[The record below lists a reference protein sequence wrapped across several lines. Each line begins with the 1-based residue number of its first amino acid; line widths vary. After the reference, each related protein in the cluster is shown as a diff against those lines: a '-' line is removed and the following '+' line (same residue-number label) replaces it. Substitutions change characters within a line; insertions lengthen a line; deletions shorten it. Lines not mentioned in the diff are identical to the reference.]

1 MTEIN
6 NLKGN
11 SGSRYHS
18 KLSQL
23 RHLIDETKKEQL
35 VKNLEA
41 KQLHDEQADILL
53 EHWLNQQVNEQLKS
67 IRLNNLSRHKQFDCS
82 LDELISNLSKNK
94 NSSPEITKTLVM
106 ALLEIW
112 TRKIP
117 FIPRNLLLHLFSIA
131 FNYYCDERQTIL
143 KLSNFLLSEDA
154 QAILEI
160 LITRESKV
168 TRSPLRQKMV
178 IFYLFFDILWGNRI
192 VPYFQNKFLP
202 NTNEID

>member
-6 NLKGN
+6 NLKGK
-11 SGSRYHS
+11 SGSQYHS

-35 VKNLEA
+35 VKNLET
-41 KQLHDEQADILL
+41 KRLHNEQADILM
-53 EHWLNQQVNEQLKS
+53 EHWMNQQVNEQLKS
-67 IRLNNLSRHKQFDCS
+67 IGLNNLSKHKQFDCS
-82 LDELISNLSKNK
+82 LNELIGNFSRNK
-94 NSSPEITKTLVM
+94 NSSQEITKILVM

-117 FIPRNLLLHLFSIA
+117 FIPQNLLVHLSSLA
-131 FNYYCDERQTIL
+131 FNYYYDERQTIF

-168 TRSPLRQKMV
+168 TRSPLKQKIV
-178 IFYLFFDILWGNRI
+178 ILHLFFDILWGSRI
-192 VPYFQNKFLP
+192 IPYFQNKLLI
-202 NTNEID
+202 NTKEID